1 MREVEDI
8 LREAPLR
15 APSARL
21 RVRVEAAL
29 ARADARGARWFR
41 LPVPLWACGVAAI
54 GCGVLGALGHAAFS
68 PPPPQVV
75 YVLPAEGELRRLLT
89 GEADKRSEDE
99 PRAWRVTVTTP
110 SKTRL

>member
-1 MREVEDI
+1 MREIEDI

-15 APSARL
+15 APSAQL
-21 RVRVEAAL
+21 RVRVEAAM

-41 LPVPLWACGVAAI
+41 LPVPLWVCGLAAI
-54 GCGVLGALGHAAFS
+54 GCGVLGALGHAAFAPS
-68 PPPPQVV
+68 PAQVV

-99 PRAWRVTVTTP
+99 PRAWRVTVAAP
-110 SKTRL
+110 SKSEL